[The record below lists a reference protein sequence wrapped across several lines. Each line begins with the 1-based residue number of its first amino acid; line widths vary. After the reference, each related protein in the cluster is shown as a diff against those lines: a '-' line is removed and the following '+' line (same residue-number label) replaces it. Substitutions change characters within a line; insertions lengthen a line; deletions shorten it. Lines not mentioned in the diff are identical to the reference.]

1 MGLREQAA
9 ADALRIL
16 EDQCGFGWPI
26 TLTNPDGATLR
37 LTGFSNDI
45 GQTIDADT
53 GMLVSGRQASIA
65 LPLRRL
71 KGEQWDIPRMIADQ
85 SLKPWIVTFD
95 DVVGESRTF
104 KVRETLPDRALGVIV
119 CMLEAYS
126 FNKPPEIQPVIDND
140 FDEVVTND
148 GGQVFE

>member
-9 ADALRIL
+9 LDALRFL

-26 TLTNPDGATLR
+26 TLTNPDGAKLR

-53 GMLVSGRQASIA
+53 GMLVSGQQASVA
-65 LPLRRL
+65 LPLLRL
-71 KGEQWDIPRMIADQ
+71 KGEQWAIPRMIPDQ
-85 SLKPWIVTFD
+85 SMKPWLVTFD
-95 DVVGESRTF
+95 DVAGVTRTY
-104 KVRETLPDRALGVIV
+104 KVRETLPDQAIGVIV

-126 FNKPPEIQPVIDND
+126 FNKPPEIQPVIDSD
-140 FDEVVTND
+140 SDEVVTED